1 MDDFSMDLLATM
13 RHARRMTLEGASY
26 KNAFVVDSMCCPS
39 RAAIFTGRAP
49 HQTGVLTN
57 NPNHRDRPIG
67 GFEAFAEYGN
77 IEKSFNVALQR
88 SGYTTGFVGKYLN
101 RYEST
106 NVRGVEIPPQKVRGW
121 SEWEVITAGGY
132 NGWGFE

>member
-1 MDDFSMDLLATM
+1 MKS
-13 RHARRMTLEGASY
+13 EGAWY

-57 NPNHRDRPIG
+57 APNDRIKPIG
-67 GFEAFAEYGN
+67 GFEAFAEHGN
-77 IEKSFNVALQR
+77 IGKSFNVALQR

-101 RYEST
+101 EYEAT
-106 NVRGVEIPPQKVRGW
+106 TVHGVEIPPQKVRGW
-121 SEWEVITAGGY
+121 TECHH
-132 NGWGFE
+132 GWRVQRLGLPQHPARR